1 MWLKGHM
8 KTYLVK
14 KKSPVHPSVQV
25 EKNRLAFV
33 VMDNEMLI
41 IWIVCLHAHHS

>member
-1 MWLKGHM
+1 MWPKGHM

-25 EKNRLAFV
+25 EKK
-33 VMDNEMLI
+33 
-41 IWIVCLHAHHS
+41 IVWHL